1 MRGLAL
7 FVSWDFCVKYSLHV
21 GVTSQRGARC
31 CAQGLGEDR
40 PLLRIAH
47 RVVFV
52 RFGGAV
58 ACG

>member
-1 MRGLAL
+1 MVSSCRGI
-7 FVSWDFCVKYSLHV
+7 FVLNTVFMWGLHLNV
-21 GVTSQRGARC
+21 ELGVVRRDW
-31 CAQGLGEDR
+31 GEDR